1 MISRF
6 RFICIFTQNHVM
18 HIEELRDYCLSLPL
32 VEEKFPFDQSTLVF
46 YIAGKMFCLANI
58 DSFESVN
65 VKCDPDQ
72 ALELRATYEAVNPG
86 YHMNK
91 KHWNT
96 VTIND
101 DAKDDLIKTWIK
113 DSYNLVI
120 LTLPKSKRPE
130 LLD

>member
-1 MISRF
+1 
-6 RFICIFTQNHVM
+6 M

-32 VEEKFPFDQSTLVF
+32 VEEKFPFDQVTLVF
-46 YIAGKMFCLANI
+46 FIAGKMFCLTNI
-58 DSFESVN
+58 NQFNSVN
-65 VKCDPDQ
+65 VKCDPDN
-72 ALELRATYEAVNPG
+72 ALELRATYNAVNPG

-96 VTIND
+96 ITIND

>member
-1 MISRF
+1 
-6 RFICIFTQNHVM
+6 M
-18 HIEELRDYCLSLPL
+18 HIEELRTYCLGLPQ

-46 YIAGKMFCLANI
+46 YIAGKMFCLCNI
-58 DSFESVN
+58 NEFDSLN
-65 VKCDPDQ
+65 LKCDPDQ
-72 ALELRATYEAVNPG
+72 ALELRATYEAVTPG

-96 VTIND
+96 IKIHQDV
-101 DAKDDLIKTWIK
+101 KDSQIKEWIK

-130 LLD
+130 LLKDN